1 MRIQESM
8 MVNEVVARPVGL
20 VLGRL
25 SVGVVPAGRRKRWRP
40 SWFRWSATQSAT
52 DQILRLDPVLA
63 VMLRGPR

>member
-1 MRIQESM
+1 

-25 SVGVVPAGRRKRWRP
+25 SVGAVVAGRRKRWRP
-40 SWFRWSATQSAT
+40 SRFRWSATRSAT

-63 VMLRGPR
+63 VMLRSPR

>member
-1 MRIQESM
+1 

-25 SVGVVPAGRRKRWRP
+25 SVGAVVARRRKWRWP

-52 DQILRLDPVLA
+52 DEIMRLDPVLA